1 MFTHIMHM
9 CACAHTHT
17 HMHTHTHAHTYT
29 HTHTHTHACMH
40 RLTPSR
46 TETNRLYKTYLESHT
61 PCDGMWGFWFR
72 TCTVTFVFDGI
83 VGLGLTWA
91 GAVMIECWQAELVVI
106 FSGLAQWLGSGQGK
120 GYSQLCQVKRDLQ
133 PKSIMG
139 HLLGMVLLSSTVVLL
154 LVKY

>member
-1 MFTHIMHM
+1 
-9 CACAHTHT
+9 
-17 HMHTHTHAHTYT
+17 
-29 HTHTHTHACMH
+29 
-40 RLTPSR
+40 
-46 TETNRLYKTYLESHT
+46 
-61 PCDGMWGFWFR
+61 MWCFWFR
-72 TCTVTFVFDGI
+72 TCTVTFDGI

-120 GYSQLCQVKRDLQ
+120 GYSQLCQVKRDLH

-154 LVKY
+154 LVACRS